1 MAHFSIPRRLLAWS
15 APAALALA
23 AAPAAPALAEPAGR
37 HSTPLVAVEI
47 PVDRDLDGDGV
58 PDLVT
63 VGGTAGLG
71 SGVWSATGLTSRR
84 TGAGTGR
91 VGTPA
96 SNIGLR
102 GNGVGGTN
110 APTEFDGAQVITGR
124 FLGGDQQDFL
134 AYYPSGPAAGDAS
147 IIRGAGDGTMLNP
160 YYSGNQQTVVS
171 DQLVDDNGNVPLQ
184 VVNAYGAD
192 GVGTEYPDL
201 ISVTGDATNG
211 HRLVYHP
218 SLPMP
223 GGYLTTVALADATP
237 TEGTDWQNWTIAST
251 ETANGVAMY
260 LRNASTGDL
269 FLWTGVTLVDNGDGT
284 GSLTRT
290 QYRVASNWNTATAIT
305 TISVADI
312 NADGIPDLWAVR
324 PDATV
329 RAYLVSGL
337 SAGGPATVR
346 AKGVQRLI

>member
-1 MAHFSIPRRLLAWS
+1 MAVLSVPRRLLAWS

-23 AAPAAPALAEPAGR
+23 ATVPAAPALAAPADR
-37 HSTPLVAVEI
+37 HPTPAVVG

-84 TGAGTGR
+84 TGVGTGR
-91 VGTPA
+91 VHTPA
-96 SNIGLR
+96 DNIGLL

-110 APTEFDGAQVITGR
+110 APAEFDGAQVVTGR
-124 FLGGDQQDFL
+124 FFGGDRQDFL
-134 AYYPSGPAAGDAS
+134 AYYPGGPAAGNAS
-147 IIRGAGDGTMLNP
+147 IIRGAGDGTMLDPNL
-160 YYSGNQQTVVS
+160 SGNQMSVFS
-171 DQLVDDNGNVPLQ
+171 DQLVDDNGNPPLQ
-184 VVNAYGAD
+184 VANAYGAD
-192 GVGTEYPDL
+192 GVNPEYPDL

-218 SLPMP
+218 NLGMP
-223 GGYLTTVALADATP
+223 GGYLFRVALADATP
-237 TEGTDWQNWTIAST
+237 TGGTDWQNWTVAST
-251 ETANGVAMY
+251 ETATGVAMY
-260 LRNASTGDL
+260 LRNAATGDL

-284 GSLTRT
+284 GSLTHT
-290 QYRVASNWNTATAIT
+290 QYHVASNWNTATTIT
-305 TISVADI
+305 TISVADLD
-312 NADGIPDLWAVR
+312 ADGVPDLWTVR
-324 PDATV
+324 PDGTV

-346 AKGVQRLI
+346 ATRVQHLL